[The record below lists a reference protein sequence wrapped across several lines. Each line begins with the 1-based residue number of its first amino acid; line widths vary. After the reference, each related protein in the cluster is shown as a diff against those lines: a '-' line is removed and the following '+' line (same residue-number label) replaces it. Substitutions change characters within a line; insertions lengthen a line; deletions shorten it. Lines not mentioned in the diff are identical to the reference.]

1 VTEILWPYGK
11 DQSMKRNR
19 FMDQIIGILMKQ
31 RPKDRFG
38 SFAGIR

>member
-1 VTEILWPYGK
+1 
-11 DQSMKRNR
+11 MKRNR
-19 FMDQIIGILMKQ
+19 FMEDQIIGILMKQ